1 MKGKNM
7 AETTRVP
14 RVETPTVSTPL
25 SPSIPR
31 RNEEVG
37 ALKTPKNDLSSALR
51 ALVKYYDEEG
61 QFSPEKMDP
70 QTGGLFEEEFL
81 LLLETD
87 DRNIID
93 ALRDAGFIVVRSKPR
108 TQQSTTVWPT
118 GKGLVEGRKK
128 DPNVAQTSSSTK
140 E

>member
-1 MKGKNM
+1 MG
-7 AETTRVP
+7 ETTRVP
-14 RVETPTVSTPL
+14 RVETPPGVESTTLP

-31 RNEEVG
+31 RSEEVG

-51 ALVKYYDEEG
+51 ALVKYYDDEG

-81 LLLETD
+81 ALLGTED
-87 DRNIID
+87 KEVIK
-93 ALRDAGFIVVRSKPR
+93 ALKDAGFIVIRSRPKVVD
-108 TQQSTTVWPT
+108 TLTVWPT

-128 DPNVAQTSSSTK
+128 DSDSPESK